1 MRGQMSTQKMLTW
14 KKGRGRRDEVSK
26 QHSKVPD
33 IFSLALVAEQTALT
47 RHYGQFPG
55 TNSHTTVSFLA
66 VLRLDQCAF
75 SHTILHYS
83 INIASLSSLFFTFQL
98 LPKSLCYKHNVCV
111 TSQTFCLWSTY
122 VPKNQ

>member
-33 IFSLALVAEQTALT
+33 IFSLALVAQKAALT
-47 RHYGQFPG
+47 RHYCQFQG
-55 TNSHTTVSFLA
+55 TNSHTAISFSA
-66 VLRLDQCAF
+66 VLHLDQCAF

-83 INIASLSSLFFTFQL
+83 INIASLSSSLFSTFQL
-98 LPKSLCYKHNVCV
+98 LPKPLC
-111 TSQTFCLWSTY
+111 
-122 VPKNQ
+122 